1 MIYKI
6 LQKNLKIEQYEPLKE
21 HGVKSCAP
29 EGLTIRH
36 YEIIGESKYI
46 ELLIVVY
53 CLKTDWLIEEKIS
66 RHVSL
71 GIQVLAGDRHKHVAG
86 KTH

>member
-21 HGVKSCAP
+21 PGVKSCAP

-53 CLKTDWLIEEKIS
+53 CLKTDWLIEEKS
-66 RHVSL
+66 HDMCR
-71 GIQVLAGDRHKHVAG
+71 
-86 KTH
+86 